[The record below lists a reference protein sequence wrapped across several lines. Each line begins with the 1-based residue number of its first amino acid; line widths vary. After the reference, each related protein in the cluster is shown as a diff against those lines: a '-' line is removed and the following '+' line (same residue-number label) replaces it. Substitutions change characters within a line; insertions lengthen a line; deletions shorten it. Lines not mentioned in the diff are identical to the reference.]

1 MQRRPRDDVRTEAEL
16 PPLPSLL
23 LPLLPGVT
31 EMLLTCWGSSLHLR
45 NLISTADYKFSK
57 HFELEIGETR

>member
-23 LPLLPGVT
+23 LPPLPGVT
-31 EMLLTCWGSSLHLR
+31 EMLLGS
-45 NLISTADYKFSK
+45 IPA
-57 HFELEIGETR
+57 FEKSY